1 MYSFSQIQMST
12 GSRAWEAAD
21 KIKGIF
27 WDFWFV
33 WAVQLITC
41 AIKCHKIHL
50 LHDHFP
56 STVEQPL
63 ISTGCGASTTIIFSS
78 TRSSNYFLCLHVG
91 DLLYGPDPCHFI
103 LPNRALLGIGKVQH
117 HSSSLSSIIFFP
129 HTLDTWPYFL
139 QFRQNGL
146 DLKIHRVPHISQLHM
161 IREMLFVQ
169 HQWYRQAFLFPLHGS
184 DGVLQLL
191 LVCFL

>member
-1 MYSFSQIQMST
+1 MFRPGDPSNLS
-12 GSRAWEAAD
+12 AAD
-21 KIKGIF
+21 TIMDSF
-27 WDFWFV
+27 LDFFV
-33 WAVQLITC
+33 CLGSTINHMRN
-41 AIKCHKIHL
+41 KCHKIHL

-169 HQWYRQAFLFPLHGS
+169 HQ
-184 DGVLQLL
+184 
-191 LVCFL
+191 